1 MHSYFQDIEQHVI
14 KQIQLSKSRLLV
26 GVAWF
31 TNEKIGNEITKKK
44 GLDIEIVVDD
54 NKINRECRNLINLQL
69 EGFDIS
75 FVKDLNKN
83 YYLMHN
89 KFCVI
94 DNRLVITGSY
104 NWTQNA
110 NSNDENI
117 TILTDPTNAALY
129 SHEFRRIKT
138 IEFPNGDIFISTE
151 KANEITDFIYNNLVT
166 LLKENIAN
174 LQKGLFFRWTNE
186 SVKNKL
192 RVVEEE
198 LRNTIIEKVGHF
210 GLYNK
215 LIAKYGFQYNSL
227 ASEIEKAEARDNF
240 RKQGLDETDFYNNKE
255 FQFFKLKAIKKLQDN
270 YAKLLDTNATD
281 QDAVLKIFKVFQ
293 FITREKMDIA
303 NDIGV
308 TSI

>member
-1 MHSYFQDIEQHVI
+1 MHSYFQDIEQHII

-31 TNEKIGNEITKKK
+31 TNETIGSEITKKK

-69 EGFDIS
+69 DGFDIS
-75 FVKDLNKN
+75 YVKDLNKN

-110 NSNDENI
+110 NSNNENI

-138 IEFPNGDIFISTE
+138 IEFPNDDIFISTE
-151 KANEITDFIYNNLVT
+151 KANEIADFIYINLIT
-166 LLKENIAN
+166 LLKENITN

-186 SVKNKL
+186 SIKNKL

-198 LRNTIIEKVGHF
+198 VRNTIVGKVGHF
-210 GLYNK
+210 RLYNE
-215 LIAKYGFQYNSL
+215 LIAKYGFQYTSL

-240 RKQGLDETDFYNNKE
+240 RKQGLDETDFYNNRE

-270 YAKLLDTNATD
+270 YARLLDTNATD
-281 QDAVLKIFKVFQ
+281 QHAMLKIFKVFQ
-293 FITREKMDIA
+293 FITREKLDIA